1 MVYIIAEKPV
11 GLGTHGVRCHFRDMK
26 QYGQRK
32 GNSMIEIPG
41 WCYLALA
48 SLIVAFAFS
57 LGIDCIKDANR
68 IMRKCKRIQKYAE
81 KEMSK

>member
-1 MVYIIAEKPV
+1 
-11 GLGTHGVRCHFRDMK
+11 
-26 QYGQRK
+26 
-32 GNSMIEIPG
+32 MIEIPD

-68 IMRKCKRIQKYAE
+68 IIRKCKRIQKYAE